1 MRNTVRATTLMVLVA
16 TCTILIAG
24 CVGFGPTGQ
33 ERADQL
39 AAELESGNFGVREA
53 TANYTGSISS
63 TMVLRVTLDDSDD
76 EWGDVSA
83 ETLRPILETIA
94 RGTEDMRLG
103 SMDLFTKDPEGQDV
117 SLASAA
123 RELGLE
129 DAVRGESL
137 GLLQSDLRDFREWL
151 PFWFGVIPVT
161 SATPLPTSGTAPGT
175 PRPVERP
182 TSPEASPAF
191 RPR

>member
-53 TANYTGSISS
+53 TADYTGSISS
-63 TMVLRVTLDDSDD
+63 TMALRVTLDESDD

-83 ETLRPILETIA
+83 ETLRPILENIA

-103 SMDLFTKDPEGQDV
+103 SMDPFTKGPEGQDV

-129 DAVRGESL
+129 DAVQGKSL
-137 GLLQSDLRDFREWL
+137 GLLQSDLRDIREW
-151 PFWFGVIPVT
+151 
-161 SATPLPTSGTAPGT
+161 
-175 PRPVERP
+175 
-182 TSPEASPAF
+182 
-191 RPR
+191 